1 MLRKS
6 FAQSHRARSQAGVTL
21 IEILVTL
28 VVLSVGLLGVAAL
41 QLYSLQTSQVTSQR
55 TIALNL
61 AAKITDDWRSNR
73 VICTAGGTQLD
84 QSVIETWDRY
94 FSSESDDATV
104 QLPGGAV
111 TATCD
116 ANQVVTVTIT
126 WPSGRFDDEFAESDT
141 DRLDEVTLTTRI

>member
-1 MLRKS
+1 MQNDLFAKKS
-6 FAQSHRARSQAGVTL
+6 GARRQTGVTL
-21 IEILVTL
+21 IEVLVTL

-55 TIALNL
+55 TLALNL

-73 VICTAGGTQLD
+73 VVCTAGGTELD
-84 QSVIETWDRY
+84 QSVRQTWDRY
-94 FSSESDDATV
+94 FSSESDAATV
-104 QLPGGAV
+104 QLPGGTV

-116 ANQVVTVTIT
+116 ANQVVTVTIS
-126 WPSGRFDDEFAESDT
+126 WPTGRFEEEFAEGDT